1 MPEVFDGKKKMIYTK
16 IVGVTSEIAKATLE
30 DPNGLKWD
38 LQYELGKP
46 QFNINGK
53 YVRAKS
59 IIFTINGQI
68 YDRKTMSL
76 SMFSVVDVC
85 MKLMHSRQNILR
97 YMHLYPEKVS
107 NVYRDQNPGNV
118 NAIIEI
124 TNHDNSI
131 YKLHVLLGK
140 FEYSK
145 YADTLKKLNKL
156 TEWKVTGVDAN
167 IQNPM
172 ISLGLN
178 IGIQIFDNLGE

>member
-1 MPEVFDGKKKMIYTK
+1 
-16 IVGVTSEIAKATLE
+16 
-30 DPNGLKWD
+30 
-38 LQYELGKP
+38 
-46 QFNINGK
+46 
-53 YVRAKS
+53 
-59 IIFTINGQI
+59 
-68 YDRKTMSL
+68 
-76 SMFSVVDVC
+76 
-85 MKLMHSRQNILR
+85 
-97 YMHLYPEKVS
+97 MHLYPEKVS